1 MPSSAL
7 TYSSST
13 TFNTRYYTSTVAPT
27 YTAQLES
34 ATNTTPRAAAADA
47 EGSMTG
53 RDRRVRKIINYTDP
67 KLNTS
72 VPLHPTYLTF

>member
-13 TFNTRYYTSTVAPT
+13 TFNTRYYTSTIAPS

-34 ATNTTPRAAAADA
+34 TTNTTPSAAAADA
-47 EGSMTG
+47 EASMTG
-53 RDRRVRKIINYTDP
+53 RERRVQKSINYAKP
-67 KLNTS
+67 KLNTC
-72 VPLHPTYLTF
+72 VYHTIPLI